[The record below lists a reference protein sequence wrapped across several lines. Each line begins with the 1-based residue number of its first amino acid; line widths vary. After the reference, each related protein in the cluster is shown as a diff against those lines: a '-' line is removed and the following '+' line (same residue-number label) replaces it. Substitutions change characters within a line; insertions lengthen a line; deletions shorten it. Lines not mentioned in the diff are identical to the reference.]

1 MIYELRENK
10 AVSEDE
16 SIALRVGDGRSVVY
30 QELGA
35 ESRKIKLEVTA
46 NRKMHPSAK
55 YFDVG
60 MTTLDDDKII
70 WAGL

>member
-46 NRKMHPSAK
+46 NRVMHPSAR
-55 YFDVG
+55 
-60 MTTLDDDKII
+60 
-70 WAGL
+70 